1 MDEMTEAL
9 KGMSNWKAVGPDG
22 LPAELLKI
30 DHPAFA
36 QCFHN
41 ILVNVWLTGE
51 VPQQWKDAIIKVLH
65 KKKDRTDCNN
75 YRGISLV
82 AHAGKVLL
90 KIVASRLRNY
100 CETEELLPEEL
111 CGFRPSRSTI
121 EMWFVVRRLQELGR
135 QRKIPHV
142 RVLYRSA
149 ESARLC

>member
-9 KGMSNWKAVGPDG
+9 KGMSSWKAVGPDG

-41 ILVNVWLTGE
+41 ILVTVWLTTGE
-51 VPQQWKDAIIKVLH
+51 VPQEWKYAIDKVLH

-82 AHAGKVLL
+82 AHAGKVFL
-90 KIVASRLRNY
+90 KIVASRLSNY
-100 CETEELLPEEL
+100 CETKELLPEEQ
-111 CGFRPSRSTI
+111 CGFRPARSTI
-121 EMWFVVRRLQELGR
+121 DMLFVVRRLQELGR
-135 QRKIPHV
+135 QMEIP
-142 RVLYRSA
+142 LYVCGKS
-149 ESARLC
+149 